1 MTVRFA
7 AGTAGAAALLIVGLT
22 APAQAVTYGTPTIAL
37 SASYLSG
44 AVGAT
49 GDPVVNVTVGQ
60 SGADV
65 SALTV
70 SASAS
75 SRASVA
81 GTGDVTV
88 TGAGAVRQLAV
99 AARGRG
105 YTNLTVKVTG
115 LGTWRGWS
123 SRPAPRPP
131 PTWASGPR
139 WRRPCR
145 AARP

>member
-7 AGTAGAAALLIVGLT
+7 AGTAGVAALLVAALT

-44 AVGAT
+44 AVGAV

-60 SGADV
+60 SGADA

-81 GTGDVTV
+81 GTGDVSV
-88 TGAGAVRQLAV
+88 TGAA
-99 AARGRG
+99 
-105 YTNLTVKVTG
+105 K
-115 LGTWRGWS
+115 S
-123 SRPAPRPP
+123 
-131 PTWASGPR
+131 
-139 WRRPCR
+139 
-145 AARP
+145 